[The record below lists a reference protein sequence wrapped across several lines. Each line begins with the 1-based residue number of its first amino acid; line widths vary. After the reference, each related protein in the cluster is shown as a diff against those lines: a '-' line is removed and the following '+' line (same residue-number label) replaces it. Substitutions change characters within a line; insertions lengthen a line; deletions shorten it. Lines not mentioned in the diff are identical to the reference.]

1 VNSNKEFEMINFYT
15 QEEFETQMVELMMTE
30 GVSRV
35 QAFTIVSQ
43 REREDAAEYERWLDT
58 QDLDRE
64 VFNEFA

>member
-35 QAFTIVSQ
+35 QAFNIVSQ
-43 REREDAAEYERWLDT
+43 REREDAAEYERWLDA
-58 QDLDRE
+58 QEMDRE

>member
-15 QEEFETQMVELMMTE
+15 QEEFESQMVELMTE

-35 QAFTIVSQ
+35 EAFTIVSR

-64 VFNEFA
+64 IFNEFA

>member
-1 VNSNKEFEMINFYT
+1 MMNFYT

-35 QAFTIVSQ
+35 QAFNIVSQ

>member
-1 VNSNKEFEMINFYT
+1 MINFYT

-35 QAFTIVSQ
+35 QAFNIVSQ

-64 VFNEFA
+64 IFNEFA

>member
-15 QEEFETQMVELMMTE
+15 QEEFETQMVELMITE

-35 QAFTIVSQ
+35 QAFNIVSQ

>member
-1 VNSNKEFEMINFYT
+1 MINFYT

-35 QAFTIVSQ
+35 EAFTIVSR

-64 VFNEFA
+64 IFNEFA

>member
-1 VNSNKEFEMINFYT
+1 MINFYT

-35 QAFTIVSQ
+35 QAFNIVSQ

-64 VFNEFA
+64 IFNEFG

>member
-35 QAFTIVSQ
+35 QAFNIVSQ

-64 VFNEFA
+64 IFNEFA

>member
-1 VNSNKEFEMINFYT
+1 MINFYT

-35 QAFTIVSQ
+35 EAFTIVSQ

>member
-35 QAFTIVSQ
+35 EAFTIVSQ

>member
-15 QEEFETQMVELMMTE
+15 QEEFESQMVELMAE

-35 QAFTIVSQ
+35 EAFTIVSQ

-64 VFNEFA
+64 IFNEFG

>member
-1 VNSNKEFEMINFYT
+1 MEFEMINFYT

-35 QAFTIVSQ
+35 QAFNIVSQ

>member
-35 QAFTIVSQ
+35 QAFNIVSQ

>member
-1 VNSNKEFEMINFYT
+1 VNSNKEFEMMNFYT

-35 QAFTIVSQ
+35 QAFNIVSQ

>member
-1 VNSNKEFEMINFYT
+1 MINFYT
-15 QEEFETQMVELMMTE
+15 QEEFESQMVELMMTE

-35 QAFTIVSQ
+35 QAFNIVSQ

>member
-35 QAFTIVSQ
+35 QAFNIVSQ
-43 REREDAAEYERWLDT
+43 REREDAAEYERWLDA
-58 QDLDRE
+58 QEMDRE
-64 VFNEFA
+64 IYNEFA

>member
-15 QEEFETQMVELMMTE
+15 QEEFESQMVELMMTE

-35 QAFTIVSQ
+35 QAFNIVSQ

>member
-35 QAFTIVSQ
+35 EAFTIVSR

-64 VFNEFA
+64 IFNEFA